1 MDTVE
6 LRLMF
11 VVGLVALGGAA
22 LVIGAVLSRL
32 TEFVRSRRDVAARS
46 FAGRMQTS
54 LVRHRAATGSA
65 YRERGR

>member
-11 VVGLVALGGAA
+11 VGALVALGGAA

-32 TEFVRSRRDVAARS
+32 IEFVRSQRDVAARA
-46 FAGRMQTS
+46 FPGRMQMS
-54 LVRHRAATGSA
+54 LVRHRAATGRA
-65 YRERGR
+65 YRERER